1 MTDAPIRAHYR
12 SIAPKRVHYHEVDM
26 QNIVFN
32 ANYLMYADVGITEY
46 FRALSLASGKPESTG
61 FNLFGPDH
69 DMMVR
74 HAAVD
79 FRASAVADDMIDL
92 AVRIKRFG
100 SSSLTSE
107 CGIFRGEELLAVVT
121 ISYVHFA
128 IATRRPAPVPQW
140 FKDMVA
146 AFEPVRPEGA

>member
-1 MTDAPIRAHYR
+1 MTDAPSRAMFR

-32 ANYLMYADVGITEY
+32 ANYLMFADVGITEY
-46 FRALSLASGKPESTG
+46 FRALRIAGGLPETGG

-74 HAAVD
+74 HAEVD

-92 AVRIKRFG
+92 AVRMVRFG
-100 SSSLTSE
+100 NSSMTSQ
-107 CGIFRGEELLAVVT
+107 CAMFRGEELLNVVT

-128 IATRRPAPVPQW
+128 VETRRPAPIPQ
-140 FKDMVA
+140 FFRDMVM
-146 AFEPVRPEGA
+146 AFEVVRPEGS

>member
-1 MTDAPIRAHYR
+1 MSDAPIRAHYR

-32 ANYLMYADVGITEY
+32 ANYLMYADV
-46 FRALSLASGKPESTG
+46 
-61 FNLFGPDH
+61 
-69 DMMVR
+69 
-74 HAAVD
+74 D
-79 FRASAVADDMIDL
+79 FRGSAVADDIIDL

-107 CGIFRGEELLAVVT
+107 CAIFRGDELLTVVT

-128 IATRRPAPVPQW
+128 VATRRPAPLQQL

-146 AFEPVRPEGA
+146 AFEPVRPDGV

>member
-1 MTDAPIRAHYR
+1 MTDAPIRAHFR

-32 ANYLMYADVGITEY
+32 ANYLMFADVGITEY
-46 FRALSLASGKPESTG
+46 FRALNTANGKPGTGG

-74 HAAVD
+74 HAEVD
-79 FRASAVADDMIDL
+79 FRGSALADDVIDL

-107 CGIFRGEELLAVVT
+107 CAIFRGEELLTVVT
-121 ISYVHFA
+121 ITYVHFTA
-128 IATRRPAPVPQW
+128 ATKRPAPVPSW
-140 FKDMVA
+140 FKAMVT
-146 AFEPVRPEGA
+146 AFEIVRPEGV